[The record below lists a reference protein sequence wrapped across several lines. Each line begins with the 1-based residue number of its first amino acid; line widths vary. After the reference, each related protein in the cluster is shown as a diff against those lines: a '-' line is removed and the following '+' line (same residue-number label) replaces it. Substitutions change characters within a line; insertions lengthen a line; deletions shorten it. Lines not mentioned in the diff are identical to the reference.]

1 MWGLRLSAGLVVL
14 CLAACGN
21 PPAPQSSAALES
33 VATVRQ
39 LMLGLV
45 VPASDSV
52 FQVEGNASAEAAEW
66 EKIQA
71 SAAMLAEAAKLLL
84 EPSRSVGAEDWTQ
97 YSRDLHES
105 AQSALAAARALDT
118 EKVLEAGDRIYA
130 ACEGCHAKYLP
141 SAASD

>member
-1 MWGLRLSAGLVVL
+1 MRALRLSVGLAAL
-14 CLAACGN
+14 CLAACGKPAA
-21 PPAPQSSAALES
+21 PPATDALES

-52 FQVEGNASAEAAEW
+52 FQVGADESAEAAEW

-84 EPSRSVGAEDWTQ
+84 DSTRSVGAEDWTR
-97 YSRDLHES
+97 YSRDLHE
-105 AQSALAAARALDT
+105 SALAAARALDA

-130 ACEGCHAKYLP
+130 ACEGCHEKYLP